1 MMFQKLVQFPPSDKE
16 ETNMGDLQAQAI
28 FCH

>member
-1 MMFQKLVQFPPSDKE
+1 MFQKLVQFPPSDKE
-16 ETNMGDLQAQAI
+16 EPNLADPLAEAI